1 MNTLFVFHGFILFLL
16 QIGWRAV
23 AKSAALKVLPFE
35 PDNQTNVEE
44 SITKIKDNDATLTSL
59 NLNNIKNIS
68 YEKMNHLIDAM
79 KENTHLTTLS
89 MCNIDMPDS
98 VAQVVNFSFYFFR

>member
-1 MNTLFVFHGFILFLL
+1 MCFMILFIFLF
-16 QIGWRAV
+16 QTGWRAV

-44 SITKIKDNDATLTSL
+44 SITKIRENDATLTSL

-98 VAQVVNFSFYFFR
+98 VAQV